1 MAGVSDSRDS
11 RTWSSCVK
19 FCQQTSARTW
29 NFPWLEVR
37 YTVCLPIDAGSAM
50 LSSCTSIITAKVF
63 IELGNISHSDQFL
76 YIFQLQDVSA
86 WFTWEGLIMRAKCQL
101 PRKSGHTKE
110 AQVAHCPPP
119 HSSVWPGS
127 PSPPRQARAAAD
139 VNQQNSRWLTE
150 MLEPSPAWFSASDV
164 TDILPFSFL
173 FAFHIFFLTP
183 RKQTEV
189 TLQSTYLEAASR
201 GSLEEKA

>member
-11 RTWSSCVK
+11 RAWSSCVK

-37 YTVCLPIDAGSAM
+37 YTVCLPIDAGSTM

-119 HSSVWPGS
+119 
-127 PSPPRQARAAAD
+127 PPILAFDLALPLHPARPEL
-139 VNQQNSRWLTE
+139 QQMWISKI
-150 MLEPSPAWFSASDV
+150 PA
-164 TDILPFSFL
+164 
-173 FAFHIFFLTP
+173 
-183 RKQTEV
+183 
-189 TLQSTYLEAASR
+189 
-201 GSLEEKA
+201 G